1 MELSMLCGVKVQLVM
16 EDVTLKRFTE
26 YKSED
31 SLKLVELSPQQATNI
46 SEHLTN
52 DDVSGNP

>member
-1 MELSMLCGVKVQLVM
+1 MLCGVKVQLVM